1 MFNQLRKLLN
11 RAPQA
16 QPKQDINKPVG
27 EINGRQ
33 YNFGGDFLPPQTL
46 HASNN
51 PVGHGAIGQD
61 VQPIGYPMQSSFV
74 RGVQGFPVIGSQ
86 QIQQPGM
93 FSGTNLQQGGQ
104 VPVEDSWN
112 TLDNYN
118 SIRRLLNR

>member
-11 RAPQA
+11 RAPQQA
-16 QPKQDINKPVG
+16 QQDPNKAVG
-27 EINGRQ
+27 EIGGRQ

-51 PVGHGAIGQD
+51 PMGHGAIAPDIQD
-61 VQPIGYPMQSSFV
+61 TGYPMQSSFV
-74 RGVQGFPVIGSQ
+74 RGIQGSPAFGSQ

-93 FSGTNLQQGGQ
+93 FSGVNLQQGGQ
-104 VPVEDSWN
+104 APVEDSWN
-112 TLDNYN
+112 TLDNFQ